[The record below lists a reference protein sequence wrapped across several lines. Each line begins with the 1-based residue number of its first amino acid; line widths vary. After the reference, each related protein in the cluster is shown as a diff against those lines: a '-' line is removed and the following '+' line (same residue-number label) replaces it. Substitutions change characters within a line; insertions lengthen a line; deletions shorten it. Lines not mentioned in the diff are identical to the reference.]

1 MVIRW
6 HFFKNDFSIAMLQMP
21 GKLPK
26 AIERLQSSLIGSAK
40 IFAPFLPEEIFSCVF
55 SHLKVKQ

>member
-1 MVIRW
+1 
-6 HFFKNDFSIAMLQMP
+6 MLQMP

-40 IFAPFLPEEIFSCVF
+40 IFAPFFPEEIFSCVF